1 MTEFALKFKYFKY
14 LLFFQQEFAG
24 SPNPEFLDHNLCLPQ
39 GCRCPVFKPGQEE
52 ASRCFCF
59 LLPQCCQSSPK
70 SKLLTFVFVF
80 GCLLHMFV
88 LFSFEDQNKILFILR
103 ALIYANLKENSSGS
117 RRRQQVGTGRDDRKT
132 LDC

>member
-1 MTEFALKFKYFKY
+1 MSDTENTEVIKYFKLTPP
-14 LLFFQQEFAG
+14 LLLEFAG
-24 SPNPEFLDHNLCLPQ
+24 SPNPGFLDYNLYLPQ
-39 GCRCPVFKPGQEE
+39 GWPVFKPGQEE
-52 ASRCFCF
+52 DSCCFCF

-80 GCLLHMFV
+80 GCLLHMVV

-103 ALIYANLKENSSGS
+103 ALLYANLKENSSGS
-117 RRRQQVGTGRDDRKT
+117 RRRQQVGTGRDNRKT